1 MNKKDKERYKEYQ
14 NSTDTNN
21 FIRGFAVAIA
31 ELIRSHDQPT
41 TAKDIMNSVGYT
53 IDDFRKADVAT
64 FDMEP
69 IEKVLRDQ

>member
-1 MNKKDKERYKEYQ
+1 MVSNYKKQLKEYQ
-14 NSTDTNN
+14 NSTDERN

-41 TAKDIMNSVGYT
+41 TAKDIMKSAGYT

-64 FDMEP
+64 YDMEP
-69 IEKVLRDQ
+69 IEKALGQE